1 MFDVL
6 FPPQKTTLPQ
16 ETKYDTKGSALP
28 GRQETKLYENEA
40 SEGK

>member
-6 FPPQKTTLPQ
+6 FPPQETTVPQ

-28 GRQETKLYENEA
+28 DEWAAKLYGDEA
-40 SEGK
+40 S

>member
-6 FPPQKTTLPQ
+6 FPPQKTIVPQ

-28 GRQETKLYENEA
+28 GRGVAKLYENEA
-40 SEGK
+40 S